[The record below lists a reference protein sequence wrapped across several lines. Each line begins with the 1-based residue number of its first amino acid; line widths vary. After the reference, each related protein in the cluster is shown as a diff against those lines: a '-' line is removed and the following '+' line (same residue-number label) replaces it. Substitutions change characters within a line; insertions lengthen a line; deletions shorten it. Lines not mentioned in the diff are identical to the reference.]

1 MLLTGSLFRAAAVIS
16 FFGLLSRFVG
26 LYRDRILASRFGPS
40 DLLDV
45 YYVSFGI
52 PDLVFNL
59 LVVGSLA
66 SAFIPKFIQYKLE
79 SPDKSFR
86 LANNFLNILVM
97 IVSISAGLMIIFAES
112 LVSFIGPG
120 FEESKKDLAVLFLR
134 VMALS
139 PVIFSIS
146 LVFGSVLQ
154 SHKSFISYSFAPV
167 LYNVGIIIGS
177 VVLVPLFGPLGLAEG
192 VVLGALLHLGIQI
205 PELLKLGY
213 RWRPILNIKDPGV
226 REIFVRMIPRSIGLA
241 AQQMN
246 WIFVNAFATTFFIGG
261 PAIMNLA
268 NNLQYLPIA
277 LVGISLAVASFPN
290 LSELGL
296 LDNKKPLLQAVK
308 KNCFGI
314 LVLVIPVSVG
324 SYIFSEQI
332 VRLVLGTGVFNLS
345 DVALTA
351 RALKYFMFGVPA
363 AAAIPVL
370 ARGFYAAGNSIIPMV
385 AGVTSIFFNVLFVY
399 VFKGDFG
406 FMVLPLGIA
415 IASNINALVL
425 AGVFFSKYRK

>member
-1 MLLTGSLFRAAAVIS
+1 MFFTRSLFKATAIIS

-26 LYRDRILASRFGPS
+26 LYRDRILASQFGPS
-40 DLLDV
+40 DILDV
-45 YYVSFGI
+45 YYVSFGL
-52 PDLVFNL
+52 PDLIFNL

-66 SAFIPKFIQYKLE
+66 SAFIPKFIQYKSE
-79 SPDKSFR
+79 SPEKSFR
-86 LANNFLNILVM
+86 LANNFLNILVVA
-97 IVSISAGLMIIFAES
+97 VSISAALIIIFAEP
-112 LVSFIGPG
+112 LVSLIGPG
-120 FEESKKDLAVLFLR
+120 FEGSKKDLAVLFLR

-154 SHKSFISYSFAPV
+154 SYKSFVSYSIAPIF
-167 LYNVGIIIGS
+167 YNVGIIIGS

-213 RWRPILNIKDPGV
+213 RWSPILNIKDPGV
-226 REIFVRMIPRSIGLA
+226 REIFLRMIPRSIGLA

-296 LDNKKPLLQAVK
+296 SENKKPLWKAVQ
-308 KNCFGI
+308 KNCFAI
-314 LVLVIPVSVG
+314 LALVIPVSIAC
-324 SYIFSEQI
+324 YFFSERI
-332 VRLVLGTGVFNLS
+332 VELVLGVGVFKLS
-345 DVALTA
+345 DVSITA
-351 RALKYFMFGVPA
+351 QALKYFMFGVPA
-363 AAAIPVL
+363 AAIVPVL
-370 ARGFYAAGNSIIPMV
+370 ARGFYAAQNSVIPMM
-385 AGVTSIFFNVLFVY
+385 AGVISITFNV
-399 VFKGDFG
+399 VFIYAFKAHWG
-406 FMVLPLGIA
+406 FMILPLGIA
-415 IASNINALVL
+415 LAANINAAILIGASL
-425 AGVFFSKYRK
+425 QKYRK